1 MILPSLAA
9 TASSGRS
16 VAAWA
21 YDVSKSVASAMLVAF
36 GIAVVGKGIGWG
48 TFTRLKWTT
57 LLLVIPLVLLEM
69 LIILGAILNG
79 VPDSSG
85 DLISWGVLIGLGLSI
100 LGICRHQHFLEP
112 APLVTSS
119 HANAAPRSDTP

>member
-1 MILPSLAA
+1 MPSLAA

-16 VAAWA
+16 FSGWA
-21 YDVSKSVASAMLVAF
+21 YDVSKSVASAILVAF

-57 LLLVIPLVLLEM
+57 LLVVTPLVLLEM

-79 VPDSSG
+79 VPDSTG
-85 DLISWGVLIGLGLSI
+85 DLISWGFLIGLGLFI
-100 LGICRHQHFLEP
+100 VGVCRRRHFLEP

-119 HANAAPRSDTP
+119 HLDAAARSDVP